1 MKKVTAITLFL
12 FAFSV
17 FIYPDVAM
25 AQNSVKFG
33 FKGGVTVSNYLD
45 IDPDPDSR
53 IGTVFGG
60 FAEINLESL
69 PIAIQPEVIWIQRG
83 AEVEGQGQAAF
94 DSKVNVNYLDIDVLA
109 KYKFDTNSPL
119 KPNIFVGPYLGID
132 LNQATREAVEVV
144 GSFQPEAKTDFGGV
158 VGLGTDIEVLGATFI
173 IDARWNVGLSDAF
186 DNASGKNSV
195 FSFMGGIAF

>member
-1 MKKVTAITLFL
+1 
-12 FAFSV
+12 
-17 FIYPDVAM
+17 M